1 MHFLAQ
7 VMNKYVM
14 HIICTL
20 YKTEMC
26 EDEIGFLYIQFS
38 SWISPL
44 QQRLETCT
52 WPSESSAL
60 LFFEFQTLM

>member
-14 HIICTL
+14 YLVCTL
-20 YKTEMC
+20 YKMC
-26 EDEIGFLYIQFS
+26 DDEIGFPYIQFS
-38 SWISPL
+38 TWISPI
-44 QQRLETCT
+44 QQTFKTCT

-60 LFFEFQTLM
+60 IFFKFQTLL